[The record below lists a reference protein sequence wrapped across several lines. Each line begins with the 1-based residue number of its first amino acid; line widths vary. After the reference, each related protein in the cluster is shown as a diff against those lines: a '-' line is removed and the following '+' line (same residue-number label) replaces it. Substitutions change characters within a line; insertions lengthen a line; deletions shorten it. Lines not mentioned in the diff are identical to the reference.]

1 MRKNKVKKTHSALYT
16 LIFILIFI
24 MLLSTVLSLLGIGA
38 EQAEIIGG
46 NLETT
51 LITIKNAFS
60 IEGIK
65 HFFSNILV
73 NLGSFESLLLLL
85 IALIGVGL
93 GEATGLFKAVFAPLS
108 KLRPKYVTF
117 IVFLISIIS
126 SFFLEYSF
134 VFVIPIA
141 GIIYKYLN
149 RSSILGLMIAFIGTT
164 IGYGTGII
172 ANFDAYSLGTLT
184 QTAAQLDVDK
194 NFFFN
199 QSSIIYIML
208 VSTIL
213 LSVLGTTI
221 VEKTLVHKIDR
232 ETKLE
237 DELVVSKKGLKSS
250 FVVFI
255 LLLLVV
261 LYTITTFIPGGGIL
275 LDKNQDTYIA
285 QLFSES
291 SPFRTSFVFIIT
303 FILSICSVIYGTI
316 SGNLK
321 GSHEYTEKIGIHFD
335 KLGYAFVLLFLLSQ
349 IMGVIEWTNIG
360 NVVLISL
367 VNLISSVSL
376 NGTFLIIV
384 LFLLTIIGTI
394 LIPSTLTKWSI
405 MSPIIV
411 PLFMRANLTPAY
423 AQFIFMASDGIGKAL
438 TPIFPYFIILLGF
451 MHKYGQEN
459 ISLTKTFKTMLPTI
473 LMLTLVWIMIIICW
487 YIIGLPIGVG
497 IYPTI

>member
-1 MRKNKVKKTHSALYT
+1 MKKNKQKKTHSALYT

-24 MLLSTVLSLLGIGA
+24 MLVSTVLSLLGIGA

-46 NLETT
+46 SLETSLVT
-51 LITIKNAFS
+51 VRNAFS

-73 NLGSFESLLLLL
+73 NLGMFEPLLLLL
-85 IALIGVGL
+85 IALIGIGL
-93 GEATGLFKAVFAPLS
+93 GEATGLFKAVFSPLS
-108 KLRPKYVTF
+108 RLRPKYVTF
-117 IVFLISIIS
+117 LILLLSIIS
-126 SFFLEYSF
+126 SFFLEYSY
-134 VFVIPIA
+134 VFIIPIA
-141 GIIYKYLN
+141 GVIYKYLN

-164 IGYGTGII
+164 IGYGAGVFI
-172 ANFDAYSLGTLT
+172 NFDAYSLGTLT
-184 QTAAQLDVDK
+184 ETAAQLDVDK
-194 NFFFN
+194 NFAFN
-199 QSSIIYIML
+199 PNSMIYIMI
-208 VSTIL
+208 VSTFL
-213 LSVLGTTI
+213 LTTIGTTI
-221 VEKTLVHKIDR
+221 IEKTLVPKIER

-237 DELVVSKKGLKSS
+237 DDLVVSKKGLKRS
-250 FVVFI
+250 FIAFI
-255 LLLLVV
+255 IMLLIVI
-261 LYTITTFIPGGGIL
+261 YSITSFIPGGGIL
-275 LDKNQDTYIA
+275 LDKSQGSYIA
-285 QLFSES
+285 QLFAET

-303 FILSICSVIYGTI
+303 FILSICSIIYGTI

-321 GSHEYTEKIGIHFD
+321 GSHEYTEKMGIHFD

-349 IMGVIEWTNIG
+349 IVGVIEWTNIG
-360 NVVLISL
+360 SVILISL
-367 VNLISSVSL
+367 VNFISTASL

-384 LFLLTIIGTI
+384 LFLLTIIGSI
-394 LIPSTLTKWSI
+394 FIPSTILKWNI
-405 MSPIIV
+405 MSPIMV
-411 PLFMRANLTPAY
+411 PLFMRANLTPSY

-473 LMLTLVWIMIIICW
+473 LLFTLVWIMILICW